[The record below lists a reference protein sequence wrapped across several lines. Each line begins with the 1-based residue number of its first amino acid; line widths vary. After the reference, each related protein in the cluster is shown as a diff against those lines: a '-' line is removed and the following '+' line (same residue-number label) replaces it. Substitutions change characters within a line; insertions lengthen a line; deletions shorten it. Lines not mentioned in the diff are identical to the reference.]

1 MWLQKLTT
9 NPPDD
14 GQVEVAL
21 SAFRAVLKEGN

>member
-14 GQVEVAL
+14 GQVEVAI
-21 SAFRAVLKEGN
+21 SAFKAVLKEGN